1 MEPLQYERTGA
12 VFWNAGDLNRIEE
25 WTAYLAGVL
34 DSLGYQVLVRTRR
47 WTAADIPWKPEID
60 RIRKNIQKLYAVYHY
75 LPDFREITIT
85 GSMDFEQANV
95 LEWDLHAIYT
105 CMFRPAAAARQVP
118 RSRSCRTRSFR
129 PWRSMCWRFMME
141 ESRYDPTF
149 AK

>member
-12 VFWNAGDLNRIEE
+12 AFWNVGDLNRIEE

-60 RIRKNIQKLYAVYHY
+60 RIRKNIQKLYAIYHF

-85 GSMDFEQANV
+85 NS
-95 LEWDLHAIYT
+95 IYT
-105 CMFRPAAAARQVP
+105 WL
-118 RSRSCRTRSFR
+118 SR
-129 PWRSMCWRFMME
+129 MME
-141 ESRYDPTF
+141 IFWHSGSFFLNEGGF
-149 AK
+149 A

>member
-105 CMFRPAAAARQVP
+105 WLNR
-118 RSRSCRTRSFR
+118 
-129 PWRSMCWRFMME
+129 MMDIFYYSGLFLLNE
-141 ESRYDPTF
+141 GGF
-149 AK
+149 A